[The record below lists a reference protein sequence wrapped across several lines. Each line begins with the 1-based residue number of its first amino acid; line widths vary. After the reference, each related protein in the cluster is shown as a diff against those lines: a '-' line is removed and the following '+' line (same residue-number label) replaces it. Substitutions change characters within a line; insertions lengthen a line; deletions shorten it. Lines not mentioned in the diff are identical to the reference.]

1 MPEDSA
7 KRRRRATNKRKAPRP
22 FELTPRQA
30 EILKNWQ
37 AAFGLAPKETAVI
50 ENCGLSLV
58 YQRLARGEYDAY
70 KDGNRTK
77 ITVEFIKRRRESLPR
92 AAYKPLSPRHSA
104 ASA

>member
-77 ITVEFIKRRRESLPR
+77 ITVEFYQTPPR
-92 AAYKPLSPRHSA
+92 KPATGCIQTAVASP
-104 ASA
+104 